1 MSENSESS
9 IAGQETTAPLSHKR
23 ILLLMGIVAVLGSLA
38 SFIFVSPKFGL
49 GFLLG
54 GILSLVNYY
63 WLKKSLKRIFDKALT
78 GDKPKFLATR
88 YFLRYVSFGVILTI
102 VYLTDEILPVVS
114 VLLGLA
120 SFALAII
127 IEALIRL
134 ILPIFKKEI

>member
-1 MSENSESS
+1 MSENSKPS
-9 IAGQETTAPLSHKR
+9 IAGQETIAPLSHKR

-78 GDKPKFLATR
+78 GDKPKFLAISR
-88 YFLRYVSFGVILTI
+88 F
-102 VYLTDEILPVVS
+102 EK
-114 VLLGLA
+114 
-120 SFALAII
+120 FAFSL
-127 IEALIRL
+127 
-134 ILPIFKKEI
+134 